1 MKVMEDEGGNHIWG
15 FDIGKGS
22 LGEAVLDGSEFKHVA
37 SLLLDADFGEIETAA
52 GLRRQMRTRKA
63 HKAREKW
70 LESCLSGFGIE
81 TLKRREVGIVNGQW
95 TLISKG
101 DERLE
106 REFPPDGENIC
117 YNSIALRCKLLLGEK
132 LEGWQIFKALN
143 SAIQNRGYDENIPWK
158 ESDASPS
165 KKEGGDYAQ
174 KLSQYSREKSELFE
188 SFEGGEKYDYPCF
201 FKAYKMGLWSPDNP
215 ERVEVRI
222 GSDAQKAKDYVIPRK
237 DVEREFER
245 LVEAASKWY
254 PAMKGKAMYII
265 YGIAETPYAS
275 YKPLLRKKF
284 DLKRG
289 AESDWTALGQKIP
302 RFDNRIIDKC
312 RLIPRL
318 NVCKIRPLSKIR
330 GEADLLHYEITLSLK
345 LLNLRFFRNSNVES
359 LSFGEFKA
367 AFEIAKGAKYKM
379 GKAALKKFLKSISA
393 SVLSEDQSEIEAPRE
408 SGRAAFSRPAML
420 LLKELI
426 FSGMTPAEFYAKK
439 SGEISN
445 ADPNKGI
452 VASDLDF
459 IKLMGNCGWSGIF
472 IPDVDTFHFANKGAE
487 PAKLI
492 NELIGS
498 QNNPIVRHRLS
509 FFYERIKFLESKFG
523 IPDKVVLEFVRED
536 FMGKEQKKRMQIE
549 MKKRASEK
557 MLIAKKLDEAGYKG
571 GNLLL
576 KMELLEKQGGVCLYT
591 GEPLLPSELGVLEI
605 EHIVPRSRGGP
616 DAQYNYVLTREKTN
630 KEKADRTPFEWLSS
644 DPVKWAGYS
653 DRVKARAGQL
663 GRKRCE
669 LLLEKNAEELVEKY
683 TALAETAHISKLAQK
698 IVCLHFGFQFGGLS
712 GIKRVFTVPGSL
724 TARIR
729 TFYGLNKILHNEDLA
744 HETLSY
750 EGFLKRGE
758 ELDKKNRAN
767 KKHHALDAMCLCFAP
782 TGVNSKRARVDMLL
796 PPKIRS
802 EKDAELFFRKYLD
815 KLIPVDVAPKKP
827 KLEDGIYSMRMVGGK
842 KIMARRVNLVDL
854 AYKGGQGQ
862 KPVYDISVLM
872 DKKNPKE
879 KKIINPQIR
888 KLVADF
894 ARTNPSEDE
903 WKKWCGECRLPSKN
917 RLGTRVIRVLLNY
930 GEPAEYKDLSKDGCG
945 AFRKGKEHKGQIV
958 WESTDGKY
966 YVLPI
971 YVHASKAKLL
981 AELCANP
988 KKKRICGIFTS
999 HCMVKVGNTYNNKG
1013 ELLLPEG
1020 VYMLNTIQTDGRG
1033 KLTNA
1038 NGEKSNL
1045 ININYLMKAGMKK
1058 VSIKEL

>member
-1 MKVMEDEGGNHIWG
+1 MKVMEAENGNHIWG

-22 LGEAVLDGSEFKHVA
+22 LGEAVLMGAEFRHVT
-37 SLLLDADFGEIETAA
+37 SLLLDEDFGEIKTAA

-70 LESCLSGFGIE
+70 LERCLLEFGIE
-81 TLKRREVGIVNGQW
+81 PLKRREVGIVNGRW
-95 TLISKG
+95 MLISKG

-106 REFPPDGENIC
+106 REFPPDGEEIC
-117 YNSIALRCKLLLGEK
+117 YNAIALRCKLLLGEK
-132 LEGWQIFKALN
+132 LESWQIFKALN

-158 ESDASPS
+158 ESDVSLP
-165 KKEGGDYAQ
+165 KKDDDDYAK
-174 KLSQYSREKSELFE
+174 KLSQYSREKGELLE
-188 SFEGGEKYDYPCF
+188 SFEDGEKYDYPCF
-201 FKAYKMGLWSPDNP
+201 FKAYKMGLWSPENP
-215 ERVEVRI
+215 ERVEIRI
-222 GSDAQKAKDYVIPRK
+222 GNDAQKAKGYVIPRK
-237 DVEREFER
+237 DVEREFES
-245 LVEAASKWY
+245 LVEAASKWH
-254 PAMKGKAMYII
+254 PAMKGKAMYIM

-275 YKPLLRKKF
+275 FKPALRKKF

-318 NVCKIRPLSKIR
+318 NVCKIRPLSEAR
-330 GEADLLHYEITLSLK
+330 GEGDLLHYEITLSLK

-359 LSFGEFKA
+359 LSFEEFKA
-367 AFEIAKGAKYKM
+367 AFEIAKSAKYKM

-426 FSGMTPAEFYAKK
+426 FSGMPPAEFYAKK
-439 SGEISN
+439 AGEISN

-472 IPDVDTFHFANKGAE
+472 IPDVETYRFANNGADS
-487 PAKLI
+487 AKLI
-492 NELIGS
+492 NGLIGS
-498 QNNPIVRHRLS
+498 QNNPIVRHRLA

-523 IPDKVVLEFVRED
+523 VPDKVVLEFVRED
-536 FMGKEQKKRMQIE
+536 FMGKEQKKRMQIG

-576 KMELLEKQGGVCLYT
+576 KMELLEKQGGICLYT

-616 DAQYNYVLTREKTN
+616 DAQYNYALTREKTN

-698 IVCLHFGFQFGGLS
+698 IVCLHFGFQFGGL
-712 GIKRVFTVPGSL
+712 GGTKRVFTVPGAL

-729 TFYGLNKILHNEDLA
+729 SFYGLNKILHNEDLA
-744 HETLSY
+744 KDALSY
-750 EGFLKRGE
+750 EKVLKRGE
-758 ELDKKNRAN
+758 ELDKKNRKN

-782 TGVNSKRARVDMLL
+782 TGVNSKRARIDMLL
-796 PPKIRS
+796 PPDIRG
-802 EKDAELFFRKYLD
+802 ERKAELFFRKYLD
-815 KLIPVDVAPKKP
+815 RLIPVDVAPKKP
-827 KLEDGIYSMRMVGGK
+827 RLEDGIYSMRAVGGK
-842 KIMARRVNLVDL
+842 KFMARRVNLVDL
-854 AYKGGQGQ
+854 AYKSGL
-862 KPVYDISVLM
+862 KPVYDISALIKLL
-872 DKKNPKE
+872 DKKE
-879 KKIINPQIR
+879 KGIINAQIR

-903 WKKWCGECRLPSKN
+903 WRKWCGECRLPSKN
-917 RLGTRVIRVLLNY
+917 GIGTRVIRVLLNY
-930 GEPAEYKDLSKDGCG
+930 GEPAEYKDLSKDGRG
-945 AFRKGKEHKGQIV
+945 AFRRGDGHKGQIV

-966 YVLPI
+966 YVVPI

-981 AELCANP
+981 AELDANP
-988 KKKRICGIFTS
+988 KKKRVCDIFTS
-999 HCMVKVGNTYNNKG
+999 HCMVKIGNTYNDKG

-1020 VYMLNTIQTDGRG
+1020 VYMVNTIWSIGQCV
-1033 KLTNA
+1033 LTSA
-1038 NGEKSNL
+1038 NGDKSKP
-1045 ININYLMKAGMKK
+1045 ININYLMKAGMRK
-1058 VSIKEL
+1058 VSVKDL

>member
-1 MKVMEDEGGNHIWG
+1 MEG
-15 FDIGKGS
+15 
-22 LGEAVLDGSEFKHVA
+22 
-37 SLLLDADFGEIETAA
+37 
-52 GLRRQMRTRKA
+52 
-63 HKAREKW
+63 
-70 LESCLSGFGIE
+70 
-81 TLKRREVGIVNGQW
+81 VG
-95 TLISKG
+95 
-101 DERLE
+101 R
-106 REFPPDGENIC
+106 FPSQKD
-117 YNSIALRCKLLLGEK
+117 
-132 LEGWQIFKALN
+132 
-143 SAIQNRGYDENIPWK
+143 D
-158 ESDASPS
+158 D
-165 KKEGGDYAQ
+165 DYAK
-174 KLSQYSREKSELFE
+174 KLSQYSREKGELLE
-188 SFEGGEKYDYPCF
+188 SFEDGEKYDYPCF
-201 FKAYKMGLWSPDNP
+201 FKAYKMGLWSPENP
-215 ERVEVRI
+215 ERVEIRI
-222 GSDAQKAKDYVIPRK
+222 GNDAQKAKGYVIPRK
-237 DVEREFER
+237 DVEREFES
-245 LVEAASKWY
+245 LVEAASKWH
-254 PAMKGKAMYII
+254 PAMKGKAMYIM

-275 YKPLLRKKF
+275 FKPALRKKF

-318 NVCKIRPLSKIR
+318 NVCKIRPLSEAR
-330 GEADLLHYEITLSLK
+330 GEGDLLHYEITLSLK

-359 LSFGEFKA
+359 LSFEEFKA
-367 AFEIAKGAKYKM
+367 AFEIAKSAKYKM

-408 SGRAAFSRPAML
+408 SGRASFSRPAML

-426 FSGMTPAEFYAKK
+426 FSGMPPAEFYAKK
-439 SGEISN
+439 AGEISN

-472 IPDVDTFHFANKGAE
+472 IPDVETYRFANNGADS
-487 PAKLI
+487 AKLI
-492 NELIGS
+492 NGLIGS
-498 QNNPIVRHRLS
+498 QNNPIVRHRLA

-523 IPDKVVLEFVRED
+523 VPDKVVLEFVRED

-576 KMELLEKQGGVCLYT
+576 KMELLEKQGGICLYT

-616 DAQYNYVLTREKTN
+616 DAQYNYALTREKTN

-698 IVCLHFGFQFGGLS
+698 IVCLHFGFQFGGL
-712 GIKRVFTVPGSL
+712 GGTKRVFTVPGAL

-729 TFYGLNKILHNEDLA
+729 SFYGLNKILHNEDLA
-744 HETLSY
+744 KDALSY
-750 EGFLKRGE
+750 EEVLKRGE
-758 ELDKKNRAN
+758 ELDKKNRKN

-782 TGVNSKRARVDMLL
+782 TGVNSKRARIDMLL
-796 PPKIRS
+796 PPDIRG
-802 EKDAELFFRKYLD
+802 ERKAELFFRKYLD
-815 KLIPVDVAPKKP
+815 RLIPVDVAPKKP
-827 KLEDGIYSMRMVGGK
+827 RLEDGIYSMRAVGGK
-842 KIMARRVNLVDL
+842 KFMARRVNLVDL
-854 AYKGGQGQ
+854 AYKSGL
-862 KPVYDISVLM
+862 KPVYDISALIKLL
-872 DKKNPKE
+872 DKKE
-879 KKIINPQIR
+879 KGIINAQIR

-903 WKKWCGECRLPSKN
+903 WRKWCGECRLPSKN
-917 RLGTRVIRVLLNY
+917 GIGTRVIRVLLNY
-930 GEPAEYKDLSKDGCG
+930 GEPAEYKDLSKDGRG
-945 AFRKGKEHKGQIV
+945 AFRRGDGHKGQIV

-966 YVLPI
+966 YVVPI

-981 AELCANP
+981 AELDANP
-988 KKKRICGIFTS
+988 KKKRVCDIFTS
-999 HCMVKVGNTYNNKG
+999 HCMVKIGNTYNDKG

-1020 VYMLNTIQTDGRG
+1020 VYMVNTIWSIGQCV
-1033 KLTNA
+1033 LTSA
-1038 NGEKSNL
+1038 NGDKSKP
-1045 ININYLMKAGMKK
+1045 ININYLMKAGMRK
-1058 VSIKEL
+1058 VSVKDL